1 MLDATD
7 ATRDRHRFET
17 VPMFPVE
24 ATGLTF
30 ADRGRTLVDGVS
42 LRLERGPRTVVMGPN
57 GAGKSLLLRMLHGI
71 VQPSSGAVTWAGDVA
86 SEAVRAKQAM
96 VFQRPT
102 LLRRSVE
109 ANIRFVAQRLRRL
122 RSARADGT
130 NSVPIAPSA
139 SRSGAR
145 AALVRWRAATAG
157 LGSRFGARS
166 RDPVPGR
173 ALRQSRSRFHTGGR
187 RADRDCACRR
197 HQDRARH
204 PRYRPSAA
212 FGRRGDLPAPRPAHR
227 AGPRGSNSSP
237 LPPRPP
243 RAPTSAASSL
253 SDCKLTS

>member
-109 ANIRFVAQRLRRL
+109 ANIRFVLRGLDASEARERTAQIL
-122 RSARADGT
+122 
-130 NSVPIAPSA
+130 
-139 SRSGAR
+139 
-145 AALVRWRAATAG
+145 
-157 LGSRFGARS
+157 
-166 RDPVPGR
+166 
-173 ALRQSRSRFHTGGR
+173 SRSRLQHLAQAPARLLSGGEQQRLALARALALDPAILFLDEPCASLDPASTQAVEELIETAHAEGTKIVLVTHDIGQAR
-187 RADRDCACRR
+187 RLADEVIFLHHGRIIEQAPAARFFAAPSTTAA
-197 HQDRARH
+197 RA
-204 PRYRPSAA
+204 YL
-212 FGRRGDLPAPRPAHR
+212 GGLI
-227 AGPRGSNSSP
+227 P
-237 LPPRPP
+237 L
-243 RAPTSAASSL
+243 
-253 SDCKLTS
+253 

>member
-109 ANIRFVAQRLRRL
+109 ANIRFVLRGLDASEARERTAQIL
-122 RSARADGT
+122 
-130 NSVPIAPSA
+130 
-139 SRSGAR
+139 
-145 AALVRWRAATAG
+145 
-157 LGSRFGARS
+157 
-166 RDPVPGR
+166 
-173 ALRQSRSRFHTGGR
+173 SRSRLQHLAQAPARLLSGGEQQRLALARALALDPAILFLDEPCASLDPASTQAVEELIETAHAEGTKIVLVTHDIGQAR
-187 RADRDCACRR
+187 RLADEVIFLHHGRIIEQAPAA
-197 HQDRARH
+197 QFFAAPSTTAARA
-204 PRYRPSAA
+204 YL
-212 FGRRGDLPAPRPAHR
+212 GGLI
-227 AGPRGSNSSP
+227 P
-237 LPPRPP
+237 L
-243 RAPTSAASSL
+243 
-253 SDCKLTS
+253 

>member
-109 ANIRFVAQRLRRL
+109 ANIRFVLRGLDASEARERTAQIL
-122 RSARADGT
+122 
-130 NSVPIAPSA
+130 
-139 SRSGAR
+139 
-145 AALVRWRAATAG
+145 
-157 LGSRFGARS
+157 
-166 RDPVPGR
+166 
-173 ALRQSRSRFHTGGR
+173 SRSRLQHLAQAPARLLSGGEQQRLALARALALDPAILFLDEPCASLDPASTQAVEELIETAHAEGTKIVLVTHDIGQAR
-187 RADRDCACRR
+187 RLADEVIFLHHGRLIEQAPAARFFAAPSTTAA
-197 HQDRARH
+197 RA
-204 PRYRPSAA
+204 YL
-212 FGRRGDLPAPRPAHR
+212 GGLI
-227 AGPRGSNSSP
+227 P
-237 LPPRPP
+237 L
-243 RAPTSAASSL
+243 
-253 SDCKLTS
+253 